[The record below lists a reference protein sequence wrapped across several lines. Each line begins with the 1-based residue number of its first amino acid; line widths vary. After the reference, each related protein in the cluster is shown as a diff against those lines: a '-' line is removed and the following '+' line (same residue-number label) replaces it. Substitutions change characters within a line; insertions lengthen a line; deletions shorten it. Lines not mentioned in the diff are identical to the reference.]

1 MIDLTTK
8 LFAPDEATSK
18 IQFNTASTT
27 SPFTGGGQT
36 TEMPGARYVLKYS
49 YSNVDLDKMRL
60 FNGIFAVLRGG
71 AVVAH
76 ITDFSAVSWHGKPF
90 GTPVIAAADQTGATL
105 QLSGFNSNTHVFKF
119 GDKLSYLA
127 IDGLY
132 HLHTVVDDNV
142 ESDASGNATVKIM
155 PPIHNSPKQ
164 GSYVETV
171 NPVVSAVLS
180 DSSEVSINGVITDTS
195 LTFTEALYTME

>member
-8 LFAPDEATSK
+8 LISPDTATCTL
-18 IQFNTASTT
+18 QFNTARNT

-36 TEMPGARYVLKYS
+36 TEMPGAKHVLKYS
-49 YSNVDLDKMRL
+49 YTNLSLEKMRL
-60 FNGIFAVLRGG
+60 FNGIFAMLRGG

-76 ITDFSAVSWHGKPF
+76 IKDYSSVPWHGLAF
-90 GTPVIAAADQTGATL
+90 GTPVISAANQTGSTL
-105 QLSGFNSNTHVFKF
+105 QISGFNPTSRVLAF
-119 GDKLSYLA
+119 GDKISYLA

-132 HLHTVVDDNV
+132 HLHTVIDDNV
-142 ESDASGNATVKIM
+142 ESDATGNATVKIA

-171 NPVVSAVLS
+171 TPVVSVILT
-180 DSSEVSINGVITDTS
+180 DSSEVSINGVVTDTS